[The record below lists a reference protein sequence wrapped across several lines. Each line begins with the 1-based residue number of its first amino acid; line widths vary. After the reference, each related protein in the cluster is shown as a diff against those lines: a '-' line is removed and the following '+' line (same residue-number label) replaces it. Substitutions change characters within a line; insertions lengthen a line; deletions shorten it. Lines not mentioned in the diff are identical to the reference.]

1 MAYKYS
7 PNFNA
12 EIRNTV
18 RNFNKK
24 VVRAEN
30 RRMKHVPF
38 QLKVSDLKERYSTEN
53 ELRKELALLQQFSTK
68 DEATMLK
75 WTKRH
80 LKANEEK
87 AIQYYVDRYKLL
99 AARMEDMPGQ
109 ANQVK
114 LVEQN
119 LTALEKDLNTMDAD
133 DFRRYEA
140 AMKGYFQTAGRR
152 RGAYRGYMSQVI
164 EIMRNVGIDEKE
176 INRYIRKVKT
186 LTPDEFTK
194 MWSEDDVVSAIYDIA
209 DSPKYTGGELKMY
222 VTEKSAKQLVDL
234 LIERVDETINKA
246 KQPIEWTYDPFA
258 QLEKSIAK
266 HEKYMPV
273 EMTKEGKLKRSTMSP
288 KDVSFFKSRGWG
300 DLIDESQ

>member
-38 QLKVSDLKERYSTEN
+38 QLKVSDLKERFTTEN

-68 DEATMLK
+68 DEATMLN

-80 LKANEEK
+80 LKANQEK

-114 LVEQN
+114 LIDQS
-119 LTALEKDLNTMDAD
+119 LSALEKDLNTMDENE
-133 DFRRYEA
+133 FRQYES
-140 AMKGYFQTAGRR
+140 AMKGYFEAAGNR
-152 RGAYRGYMSQVI
+152 RGGYKGYMSQVI
-164 EIMRNVGIDEKE
+164 EIMKNVGIDEKE

-194 MWSEDDVVSAIYDIA
+194 MWSEDDVVATIYEIA
-209 DSPKYTGGELKMY
+209 DSPTYTGGKLKLH
-222 VTEKSAKQLVDL
+222 VSQKAARDLVDL
-234 LIERVDETINKA
+234 LIEQADEAIKKA

-273 EMTKEGKLKRSTMSP
+273 EMTKGGKLKRSTMSP

>member
-18 RNFNKK
+18 RNFNKR
-24 VVRAEN
+24 VVRAER

-38 QLKVSDLKERYSTEN
+38 QLKVSDLKERFTTEN
-53 ELRKELALLQQFSTK
+53 ELRKELSLLQQFSTK

-140 AMKGYFQTAGRR
+140 AMKGYFKAAGRR

-164 EIMRNVGIDEKE
+164 EIMRNVGIEEKE
-176 INRYIRKVKT
+176 INRYIRKVIRYT
-186 LTPDEFTK
+186 LARTA
-194 MWSEDDVVSAIYDIA
+194 VI
-209 DSPKYTGGELKMY
+209 L
-222 VTEKSAKQLVDL
+222 
-234 LIERVDETINKA
+234 
-246 KQPIEWTYDPFA
+246 
-258 QLEKSIAK
+258 
-266 HEKYMPV
+266 
-273 EMTKEGKLKRSTMSP
+273 
-288 KDVSFFKSRGWG
+288 
-300 DLIDESQ
+300 